1 MSNIRKVD
9 CHGKTFVLSRVVGA
23 ERVAI
28 VKYITEHG
36 GEVTGNLDGKVDY
49 LIYRFGGGEE
59 SIQFRRIEGK
69 IGAGEEIGMLPS
81 SVFRMLQGIT
91 YIGGYYDDEQ
101 EIALF
106 YLSSSKEWQVDAKDL
121 GWIRGYVFDR
131 QMELAQILMDRDMVD
146 AIARMMP
153 MVEQEL
159 AILVEEGIFTPYEM
173 VRRVDAMLSYAND
186 HQCGAE
192 VISWLLNYKNSHY
205 DSALLEDA
213 EADALDYELELR
225 DSFLGERFPNATL
238 PRDLKDEFH
247 ASDLQGLSV
256 GSHVVLGLYPQGRHR
271 VVMPIDWVVVA
282 MEDHRALLVSRFYL
296 YNHCYHEEYKEITW
310 KDCSLRKNL
319 NQDFYGRAFN
329 PKEQEMILET

>member
-1 MSNIRKVD
+1 M
-9 CHGKTFVLSRVVGA
+9 
-23 ERVAI
+23 
-28 VKYITEHG
+28 
-36 GEVTGNLDGKVDY
+36 
-49 LIYRFGGGEE
+49 
-59 SIQFRRIEGK
+59 
-69 IGAGEEIGMLPS
+69 
-81 SVFRMLQGIT
+81 
-91 YIGGYYDDEQ
+91 
-101 EIALF
+101 
-106 YLSSSKEWQVDAKDL
+106 DAKDL
-121 GWIRGYVFDR
+121 GWIKGYVFDR
-131 QMELAQILMDRDMVD
+131 QMELAQILMDRDMVA

-159 AILVEEGIFTPYEM
+159 AILVEEGMFTPYEM
-173 VRRVDAMLSYAND
+173 VRRVDEMLSYAND

-296 YNHCYHEEYKEITW
+296 YNHCYHEEYQEITW

-319 NQDFYGRAFN
+319 NQDFYGCAFH
-329 PKEQEMILET
+329 PKEQEVILETEISNEDNPLYKTKGCEATKDRIFVLSYEEFCRYCGNVKESGIRHDAVLSSICQNVDGDVAAFWWLRTPGVTNFSAVFVDGEGLVPLEHALYVHNEKAVRPAMWIRIP